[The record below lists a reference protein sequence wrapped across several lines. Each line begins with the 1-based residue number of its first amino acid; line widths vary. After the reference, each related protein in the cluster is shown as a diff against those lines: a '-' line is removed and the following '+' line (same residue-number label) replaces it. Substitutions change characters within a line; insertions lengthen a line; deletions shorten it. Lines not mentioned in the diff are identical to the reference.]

1 LAINGYP
8 ISDQFVET
16 LEDNKPYTVQYF
28 ERVRMELHPENQ
40 PPYNVLLGQFGRRI
54 HPADRP
60 VPANPSARF
69 FPETGH
75 NLGGGFLV
83 YWTANGG
90 LPQFGYPI
98 TEEFAETLEDG
109 KSYTVQ
115 YFERARFEWHPE
127 NRPPYDVLL
136 GQFGRRIL
144 GNR

>member
-1 LAINGYP
+1 
-8 ISDQFVET
+8 VET
-16 LEDNKPYTVQYF
+16 LEDGKPYKVQYF
-28 ERVRMELHPENQ
+28 ERVRMELHPENP
-40 PPYNVLLGQFGRRI
+40 PPYDVLLGQFGRRI
-54 HPADRP
+54 HPADPP
-60 VPANPSARF
+60 VAANPALGVRY

-83 YWTANGG
+83 YWNANGA

-98 TEEFAETLEDG
+98 SEEIAETLEDG
-109 KSYTVQ
+109 KAYTVQ
-115 YFERARFEWHPE
+115 YFERARFEHHPE